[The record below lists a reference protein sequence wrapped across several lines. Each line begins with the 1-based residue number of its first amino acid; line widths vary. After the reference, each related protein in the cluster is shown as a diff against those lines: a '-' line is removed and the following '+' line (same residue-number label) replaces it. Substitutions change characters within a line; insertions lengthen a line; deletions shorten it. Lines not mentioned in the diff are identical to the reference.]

1 MTLER
6 APAATTAPVPQTTQP
21 VQPPAVASTKPVVYQ
36 TVEQHPVVERVVE
49 RERVVT
55 EGGVSETTLADRL
68 QQLENKLRSLIFSQ
82 SSQQSAQTSAV
93 YNVVAQSQRIDNLSN
108 TTITNPTITGGT
120 ITASSI
126 TGAISNAISTALA
139 TIDDLTTTELVAVN
153 ATFTNATTTTF
164 YAGALSAGTASITN
178 ATTTNLATTDLRLSS
193 LNCTGYA
200 NGGTLTTDGSGNV
213 ICATDDGGAD
223 SSVAGAD
230 TQIQFNS
237 GGGFGA
243 GANFTFVSSTGKL
256 AVPYASTTAITAS
269 GTGYFNALSAGT
281 LVLANALPITSG
293 GTGTTTAPLY
303 GKVLVGNALGGY
315 DLLATSSLGI
325 TGGGG
330 GTWGTITGTLS
341 NQTDLQNAL
350 DAKFSLAS
358 WYATTTD
365 GLAEGSSN
373 KYYADALVQTYLGS
387 ISKGFFF
394 STTSAASWDSTIARW
409 ATTPPPISRR
419 SSCRA
424 SYIGFGPTRD
434 ITRFWRS
441 ARC

>member
-1 MTLER
+1 M
-6 APAATTAPVPQTTQP
+6 
-21 VQPPAVASTKPVVYQ
+21 
-36 TVEQHPVVERVVE
+36 
-49 RERVVT
+49 T

-139 TIDDLTTTELVAVN
+139 TIDDLTSTELVAVN

-164 YAGALSAGTASITN
+164 YAGALGAGTASITN
-178 ATTTNLATTDLRLSS
+178 ATTINLATTDLRISS

-213 ICATDDGGAD
+213 VCATDDGGAG
-223 SSVAGAD
+223 SSVAGSE
-230 TQIQFNS
+230 TQVQFNS
-237 GGGFGA
+237 SGGLA
-243 GANFTFVSSTGKL
+243 AAASFTFASSSGKL

-281 LVLANALPITSG
+281 LVLDSALPIASG
-293 GTGTTTAPLY
+293 GTGTTTAPSY
-303 GKVLVGNALGGY
+303 GKLLVGNTTGGY

-330 GTWGTITGTLS
+330 GTWGSVTGTLS

-350 DAKFSLAS
+350 DAKLSLAS

-365 GLAEGSSN
+365 GLAQGSSN
-373 KYYADALVQTYLGS
+373 KYYADTLVQTYLGS
-387 ISKGFFF
+387 IGKGFFF
-394 STTSAASWDSTIARW
+394 STTAPMPGTLRNPAG
-409 ATTPPPISRR
+409 PPPQARR
-419 SSCRA
+419 RKA
-424 SYIGFGPTRD
+424 EGFH
-434 ITRFWRS
+434 
-441 ARC
+441 